1 MQQFDFP
8 DADMTNSHRAST
20 IVPQQALFF
29 MNSPMSV
36 DVARKVT
43 SRPEFVNAKDD
54 MGRVK
59 ALYEVLFQRAP
70 KANEVA
76 VAKEFISAALASAP
90 EGATAAAVKSA
101 RQPKF
106 VENKI
111 KGGNQRSAIKNSGEM
126 VDRKPL
132 NAWEQYAQAL
142 LMSNELVYTN

>member
-1 MQQFDFP
+1 
-8 DADMTNSHRAST
+8 
-20 IVPQQALFF
+20 

-54 MGRVK
+54 LGKVK

-70 KANEVA
+70 RAAEVA
-76 VAKEFISAALASAP
+76 AAKEFIVIAQANAP
-90 EGATAAAVKSA
+90 EGATGAAAKSA

-111 KGGNQRSAIKNSGEM
+111 KGGNQRSAIKNSGEL

-142 LMSNELVYTN
+142 LMSNELVYVN